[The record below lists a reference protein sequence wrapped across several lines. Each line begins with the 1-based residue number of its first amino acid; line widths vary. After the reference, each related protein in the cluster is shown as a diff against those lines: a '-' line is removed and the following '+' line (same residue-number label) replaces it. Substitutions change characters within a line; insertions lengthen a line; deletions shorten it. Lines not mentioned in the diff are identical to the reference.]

1 MARIGNAGALWVH
14 TGAADRR
21 NQSEFPR
28 AAQPCTGVGCA
39 GDSALF
45 EAILAIFIRYVIQ
58 RDRLDYTLDI
68 SPTYQV
74 LAICSVLAML
84 RLLFFS

>member
-21 NQSEFPR
+21 KQSEFPR
-28 AAQPCTGVGCA
+28 AAQPCTAVGCA

-45 EAILAIFIRYVIQ
+45 EA
-58 RDRLDYTLDI
+58 
-68 SPTYQV
+68 V
-74 LAICSVLAML
+74 LAISIRYTLS
-84 RLLFFS
+84 REID